1 MKVLRTFSDV
11 RELTHGS
18 IGLVPTMGYLHEG
31 HLALIDEAAEQCDT
45 VVVSVF
51 VNPLQFDDAADLD
64 TYPDDL
70 ERDVEL
76 ASRHGADLI
85 FAPDVTEMY
94 PARQRTTVT
103 VAEVTDAMEGEHR
116 RDHFVG
122 VATVVAKLF
131 SGVHPDVAYFG
142 RKDAQQLAV
151 VTTMARELSMPVEVV
166 GLATVREMDGLAL
179 SSRNTRLTGTERR
192 HALTLSQG
200 LFAAARRFT
209 EGERRSAPLESAVR
223 DIVVGSAGVELEYV
237 TVANAS
243 TAEPIDAV
251 AGSAFLALAAR
262 VGSVRLIDNVFIDGS
277 TGTVDT
283 GVRLEG
289 PSIVYG
295 GDDPCC

>member
-1 MKVLRTFSDV
+1 MKVLRTFRDV

-31 HLALIDEAAEQCDT
+31 HLALIEEAAKRCDT

-51 VNPLQFDDAADLD
+51 VNPLQFDDPADLD

-85 FAPDVTEMY
+85 FAPDIAEMY

-103 VAEVTDAMEGEHR
+103 VAEVADAMEGEHR

-131 SGVHPDVAYFG
+131 SGIRPDVAYFG

-166 GLATVREMDGLAL
+166 GLATVRELDGLAL
-179 SSRNTRLTGTERR
+179 SSRNTRLTRSERR
-192 HALTLSQG
+192 DALTLSQG

-237 TVANAS
+237 TVADAS
-243 TAEPIDAV
+243 TAAPIDTV
-251 AGSAFLALAAR
+251 SGSAFLALAAR

-283 GVRLEG
+283 GVRLES